1 MDSPNTNGGAMRI
14 KIYTLSVIILAILE
28 VGFAKDDHKP
38 KYNEKSDIPFFYY
51 EAIIYPMISR
61 DSIRL
66 EVITKVPF
74 DAIQFIKKGRKFT
87 GRYEISILLLSED
100 EAKVASRI
108 WRQELNTESYKET
121 NSRELFDVNK
131 VEFKVLPDKFLL
143 TIGVLDLDTKKSSF
157 RKKKIDVRHFYDKA
171 ITLSNINII
180 EQKIKNKAGE
190 TEEITSVEGTVT
202 DHKPEFT
209 VSFDVLSEGGLGS
222 IKYSIFD
229 MDKKMVLSATQN
241 DTFTKGISKKQLVIN
256 KSKLNF
262 SKYRISITI
271 NIEEDQITNERVFQ
285 LRWLGMSKLI
295 DNLDDAIEQLK
306 YIASTKVIKD
316 LQKSKP
322 KEKKKKF
329 VKFWKQRDPS
339 PATTENEIMNEYYKR
354 IQYSNEHFSGFMD
367 GWKTDMGMVFILFG
381 PPNDIE
387 RHPFEIQSKPY
398 EIWYYYEINRTFVF
412 VDETGF
418 GDYRLL
424 TPYYENIYDRY

>member
-1 MDSPNTNGGAMRI
+1 MRI
-14 KIYTLSVIILAILE
+14 KIYTLSVIILAMLE
-28 VGFAKDDHKP
+28 VGFAKDDFKP

-51 EAIIYPMISR
+51 EAINYPMISR

-74 DAIQFIKKGRKFT
+74 DAIQFIKKGPKFT

-100 EAKVASRI
+100 DAKVASRI
-108 WRQELNTESYKET
+108 WQQELNTESYEET

-143 TIGVLDLDTKKSSF
+143 TVGVLDLDTRKSSF
-157 RKKKIDVRHFYDKA
+157 RKKKIDVSHFYNKA

-190 TEEITSVEGTVT
+190 TEEITSVEGTIT

-229 MDKKMVLSATQN
+229 MDKKMVLSATKK
-241 DTFTKGISKKQLVIN
+241 DTFTEGISKKQLVIN
-256 KSKLNF
+256 KSKLGF

-271 NIEEDQITNERVFQ
+271 NIGEEQITSERIFQ

-306 YIASTKVIKD
+306 YITNTKVIKD
-316 LQKSKP
+316 MRKSKP
-322 KEKKKKF
+322 KEKKEKF
-329 VKFWKQRDPS
+329 IKFWKQRDPS

-354 IQYSNEHFSGFMD
+354 IRYSNEHFSGFMD

-424 TPYYENIYDRY
+424 TPYYEGIYDRY

>member
-1 MDSPNTNGGAMRI
+1 MRI
-14 KIYTLSVIILAILE
+14 KIYTLSLIMLAMLE
-28 VGFAKDDHKP
+28 VGFAKDDNKP

-51 EAIIYPMISR
+51 EAITYPMISR

-74 DAIQFIKKGRKFT
+74 DAIQFIKKDRKFT

-100 EAKVASRI
+100 DAKVASRI
-108 WRQELNTESYKET
+108 WRQELNTESYNET

-157 RKKKIDVRHFYDKA
+157 RKKKIDVSHFYEKA

-190 TEEITSVEGTVT
+190 TEDITSVEGTIT
-202 DHKPEFT
+202 DRKPEFT

-229 MDKKMVLSATQN
+229 MDKKELLSATKE
-241 DTFTKGISKKQLVIN
+241 DTFVNGISKKQLEIN
-256 KSKLNF
+256 KSKLGF
-262 SKYRISITI
+262 AKYRISITI
-271 NIEEDQITNERVFQ
+271 NIGEDQIISERVFQ

-306 YIASTKVIKD
+306 YITNTKVIKD

-322 KEKKKKF
+322 KEKKEKF
-329 VKFWKQRDPS
+329 IKFWKQRDPS